1 MMTIELRPPAGGALA
16 GSLIEEVFPKDALRL
31 LELLATTFEPERR
44 AQLGARR
51 TRLEAL
57 LAGERFRF
65 DHASRARSDPS
76 WRVSAIPAD
85 LKHRRVEITGPTEA
99 KMVINALGSGAD
111 VFMADFED
119 ANAPTFANLVEG
131 QQNLARA
138 VRGTLRFEASDG
150 RRYELGERS
159 ATLIARPR
167 GWHMPERHVLV
178 DDEPIAGALMDAGL
192 YVWHNHEA
200 LLGKGSGPYLYLPKL
215 ESSGEARLWAEV
227 LRFIEEYLRLDPGT
241 IKVTVLVETFP
252 AVHAMEEILFELR
265 PWVVGMNAGRWDYL
279 FSFIKTYGRLG
290 REFVLPDR
298 NCVTMAVP
306 FMRAYAEL
314 LVQTCHRRGAYAIGG
329 MAAFIPS
336 RRDEVANARALAR
349 VRDDKRREVGQ
360 GFDGSWVAHPDLVP
374 VCHEVFDP
382 VVGEVGNQLAVLRED
397 VAVTEE
403 MLADIAFEDAVW
415 TREGLVND
423 VSVSLQYLASWLR
436 GQGAVGIF
444 QLMEDAAT
452 AEIARAQLWQ
462 WWTQGVELADGT
474 RVDRE
479 GVERAIDAEVARLG
493 GGAALEQAAALLRRI
508 SLERELPDFLTLP
521 GYELLP

>member
-1 MMTIELRPPAGGALA
+1 MAIEVRPPAGGAGQALPV
-16 GSLIEEVFPKDALRL
+16 EEVFPKDALRL

-44 AQLGARR
+44 AQLQARR

-57 LAGERFRF
+57 LAGERFHF
-65 DHASRARSDPS
+65 DRTSPARRDDT
-76 WRVSAIPAD
+76 WRVGEIPPD
-85 LKHRRVEITGPTEA
+85 LRLRRVEITGPTDA
-99 KMVINALGSGAD
+99 KMVINALNSGAD

-131 QQNLARA
+131 QRNLVQA
-138 VRGTLRFEASDG
+138 VRGTLRFEAGDG
-150 RRYELGERS
+150 RRYELGEQT

-167 GWHMPERHVLV
+167 GWHLSERHVLV
-178 DDEPIAGALMDAGL
+178 DGEPIAGALMDAGL
-192 YVWHNHEA
+192 YIWHNHEA
-200 LLGKGSGPYLYLPKL
+200 LRAKGSGPYLYLPKL
-215 ESSGEARLWAEV
+215 ESPGEARLWAEV
-227 LRFIEEYLRLDPGT
+227 LRFVEEFLQLDPGT

-252 AVHAMEEILFELR
+252 AAHAMEEILFELR
-265 PWVVGMNAGRWDYL
+265 PWIVGMNAGRWDYL

-298 NCVTMAVP
+298 NRVTMAVP

-336 RRDEVANARALAR
+336 RRDQEANARALAR
-349 VRDDKRREVGQ
+349 VGEDKRREATQ

-374 VCHEVFDP
+374 VCHEVFDTA
-382 VVGEVGNQLAVLRED
+382 VGDAGNQLSIVRED
-397 VAVTEE
+397 LVVTEE
-403 MLADIAFEDAVW
+403 MLANIAFEGAAW
-415 TREGLVND
+415 TREGLDND

-436 GQGAVGIF
+436 GQGAVGIY

-462 WWTQGVELADGT
+462 WWTHGIQLDDGT
-474 RVDRE
+474 RVTRE
-479 GVERAIDAEVARLG
+479 GIQAAIDQEVARLG
-493 GGAALEQAAALLRRI
+493 GGQALEQAAALLRRI
-508 SLERELPDFLTLP
+508 SLEEELPDFLTLP